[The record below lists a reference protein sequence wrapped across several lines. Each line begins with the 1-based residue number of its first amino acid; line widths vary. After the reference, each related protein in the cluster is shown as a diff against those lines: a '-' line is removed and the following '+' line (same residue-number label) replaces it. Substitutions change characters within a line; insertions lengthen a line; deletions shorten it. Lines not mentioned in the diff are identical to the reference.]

1 MTKKLKQFS
10 GERIQ
15 GGKNVCFP
23 TSFLI
28 LFCFWFFKIQK
39 KNESILLFLFHEPCS
54 NTEIV
59 QIVSHFIFPIIV
71 QIVSHISSWIQL
83 KNPPANAGD
92 IRDIDSIPLS
102 GRFPGG
108 GHSNPLQYS
117 CLKNPMDRGAWRAVV
132 HRVSKRW
139 TQLKWLSKQAQ
150 ATKMKI
156 KNKQR
161 YYQR

>member
-15 GGKNVCFP
+15 GEKNVCFP

-59 QIVSHFIFPIIV
+59 QIVSH
-71 QIVSHISSWIQL
+71 ISSWIQL
-83 KNPPANAGD
+83 KNPPANA
-92 IRDIDSIPLS
+92 RDIDSIPLS

-139 TQLKWLSKQAQ
+139 TQLKWLSKQVQ